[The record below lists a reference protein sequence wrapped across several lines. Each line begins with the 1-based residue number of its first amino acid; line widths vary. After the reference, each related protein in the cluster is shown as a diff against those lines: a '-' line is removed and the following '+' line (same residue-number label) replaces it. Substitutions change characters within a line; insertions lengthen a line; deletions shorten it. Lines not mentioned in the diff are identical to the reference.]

1 MKDPGNKVI
10 VIHINIDGIP
20 VFIFLLVVAGFI
32 FCFPNRE
39 PPRKLKKL
47 IRSPKKPLAQIVK
60 RISGLHFNIPQRRLI
75 LGFQH

>member
-32 FCFPNRE
+32 FCFPIRE
-39 PPRKLKKL
+39 PPRKIKEVNQVSKKTFG
-47 IRSPKKPLAQIVK
+47 S
-60 RISGLHFNIPQRRLI
+60 NC
-75 LGFQH
+75 